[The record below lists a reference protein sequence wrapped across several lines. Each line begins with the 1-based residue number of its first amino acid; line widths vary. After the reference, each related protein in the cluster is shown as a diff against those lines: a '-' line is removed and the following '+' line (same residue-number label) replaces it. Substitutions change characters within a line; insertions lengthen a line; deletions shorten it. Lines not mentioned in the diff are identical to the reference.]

1 MDEVEGPQ
9 SSCEP
14 KPSPEDEDE
23 DEEDEEARAPAR
35 LPASLPTPRPR
46 PRIARSTLPL
56 IPLDEED
63 VVPHPTMFVFIPI
76 AVVVDMVWLFI
87 LSNKTRWI
95 ERSSKLPSF
104 LRRTIDDED
113 GVSFTRL

>member
-63 VVPHPTMFVFIPI
+63 DVPHPTMFVFIPI

-87 LSNKTRWI
+87 LSNKTRWMDRI
-95 ERSSKLPSF
+95 VETSFLSSK
-104 LRRTIDDED
+104 DD
-113 GVSFTRL
+113 R